1 MNIGRRIRE
10 RRIELGL
17 SVDDLAKKLN
27 KNRATIYRYES
38 NYIENLPTSVL
49 ESISKILNVTPAY
62 LMGWENSK
70 PFKKQDTTSPSAKD
84 QIGAFYL
91 QLKGLGWTCD
101 WSEED
106 QTYYLSNGTTSIK
119 VSDIE
124 FSKLIK
130 ASEEFVQ
137 KQLHQLIFNSLS
149 TGSTNH
155 DVMSKPIALHEAA
168 HPYQTHTLAAHE
180 QADATEEGKQSDYE
194 LIRKIK
200 ENHGGGGAKHE

>member
-70 PFKKQDTTSPSAKD
+70 PFKKQDAISLSSED
-84 QIGAFYL
+84 QIRAFYL

-101 WSEED
+101 WNEED
-106 QTYYLSNGTTSIK
+106 QTYYLSNGTASIK

-124 FSKLIK
+124 LSKLIK
-130 ASEEFVQ
+130 ASKEFVQ

-149 TGSTNH
+149 TGPTNH
-155 DVMSKPIALHEAA
+155 DIISKPIVLHEAA
-168 HPYQTHTLAAHE
+168 QPYQIHTLAAHE

-194 LIRKIK
+194 LIHKIK
-200 ENHGGGGAKHE
+200 KNHGGGGTKHE